1 MAHPEESIKNE
12 LHKEFQIERMILF
25 SDAVF
30 AIVITLMAIEI
41 HIPESTPIK
50 SAEDL
55 HHALQHLLPTI
66 FAYMVSFTFIGAIWY
81 QHLKIYGLLKAFDGR
96 LVFLNLLLLFF
107 VGLFPFSVTL
117 ISNNAGV
124 SMLPFYFYMSII
136 FCCLGAL
143 TLIENYILVKKPQ
156 FRNESDITNIL
167 KKYEERK
174 LAMLILCVV
183 IAAIIIFNFIFYGTG
198 YEQFSSML
206 FILYPVVY
214 FILKKRREKK
224 LVARLR
230 D

>member
-1 MAHPEESIKNE
+1 MAQPEENLKKE

-55 HHALQHLLPTI
+55 YHALQHLLPTI

-96 LVFLNLLLLFF
+96 MVFLNLLLLFF

-117 ISNNAGV
+117 ISHNSAV

-143 TLIENYILVKKPQ
+143 TMIENYILVKKPQ
-156 FRNESDITNIL
+156 FRNDTDITGIL

-174 LAMLILCVV
+174 LAMIILCVV
-183 IAAIIIFNFIFYGTG
+183 IAAIILFNFIFYGTG

-206 FILYPVVY
+206 FVLYPVIY
-214 FILKKRREKK
+214 FVLKKRREGK
-224 LVARLR
+224 LDDGR
-230 D
+230 

>member
-1 MAHPEESIKNE
+1 MAHPEENLKKE